1 MSKSHPSPGRR
12 LLRAGIATSAVA
24 ATVLAAGALP
34 AYAAA
39 LAMTLSSAAG
49 PSGGGNSLTGSVTPA
64 TGTTGPFTA
73 KPVVQFQYNG
83 TLTAATCGTTA
94 KAVTQIAATS
104 GVLTAGALTVD
115 PADVKRISNAKIAF
129 TVPSA
134 SYPALVGGVTS
145 TVNTTGLALQ
155 NGQTSAKWN
164 VCVYDTDST
173 TTSTLLASSTYT
185 ISVRPTITSI
195 TPSSSPALGGQ
206 AISINGTG
214 FSTTANTTTVT
225 VGGTALGSLKVNSG
239 TNITGTAPVHAP
251 GSGLAVVVTTVGGN
265 VSSLDPDN
273 NGLPDD
279 GDPLTTADAPIPFA
293 YSNGMIVTPN
303 TAADGTVVNL
313 DVQGVGF
320 ESLAF
325 GNGAPTTADA
335 HVFLVSGAYIPATNH
350 GAEEC
355 GDVFV
360 IGDTELVCTL
370 NLNDDV
376 GVTAAGGAA
385 SAADAPN
392 GTYTVTVVSSGDP
405 AISAAAATPSII
417 NSGATFTIAPY

>member
-1 MSKSHPSPGRR
+1 MSKSHPSTGRR

-24 ATVLAAGALP
+24 ATVLAAGAMP

-49 PSGGGNSLTGSVTPA
+49 PSGGGNSLTGTVTPA
-64 TGTTGPFTA
+64 AGSTGPFTA
-73 KPVVQFQYNG
+73 KPVVQFQWNG
-83 TLTAATCGTTA
+83 TGTAASCSAQAKSVAQITA
-94 KAVTQIAATS
+94 AS
-104 GVLTAGALTVD
+104 GVLTAGVQTVD

-129 TVPSA
+129 TVPSV
-134 SYPALVGGVTS
+134 SYPA
-145 TVNTTGLALQ
+145 TVAPATAINATGLALQ
-155 NGQTSAKWN
+155 SGQTSAKFN
-164 VCVYDTDST
+164 VCVYDTDNALT
-173 TTSTLLASSTYT
+173 GTLLANSTYT

-225 VGGTALGSLKVNSG
+225 IGGTALGGLKVNST
-239 TNITGTAPVHAP
+239 TNITGTAPVHSP
-251 GSGLAVVVTTVGGN
+251 GTGLAVVVTTVGGN

-273 NGLPDD
+273 NGLADD
-279 GDPLTTADAPIPFA
+279 GDPNTVADNPIPFA
-293 YSNGMIVTPN
+293 YSNGMMVTPN

-320 ESLAF
+320 QSLTF
-325 GNGAPTTADA
+325 GSGAATTTDA

-376 GVTAAGGAA
+376 GVNPTGGAA
-385 SAADAPN
+385 TAADAAN
-392 GTYTVTVVSSGDP
+392 GTYTVTVVASGDP